1 MKSIVST
8 MLLKPVRLLALTIG
22 SATLA
27 FGAAHAQSANKY
39 PDKPVRMVVPFA
51 PGGPADVM
59 ARVLAKEMSERMN
72 QSVIVDNRPG
82 AGGNIGTDVVAK
94 SAADGYSVGLIA
106 ISSLTISPHL
116 FAKLPYDGV
125 KDFTPITMVGIAKGA
140 VLAHPS
146 APFSDLRGMVDYAK
160 ANPGKISY
168 ASSGI
173 GTAPHLAAEYL
184 QVVTGIKMTHVP
196 YKGTAPAAQDLLA
209 GVIPVGFESSLTAS
223 GRYVADGRL
232 KAIGITSATRASL
245 LPDVP
250 TVAEQGYPG
259 FDVPTA
265 FGLVGPAGMPAEIVF
280 RLSTVVA
287 DSMKSAE
294 AIERFA
300 GIGAEPKADGPELFS
315 RFLASETERWG
326 ALIRQVGITLD

>member
-1 MKSIVST
+1 MKTILSVT
-8 MLLKPVRLLALTIG
+8 MTPARLLALAIG
-22 SATLA
+22 SASLVC
-27 FGAAHAQSANKY
+27 GAAQAQTGGNY
-39 PDKPVRMVVPFA
+39 PDKPIRLIVPFA

-59 ARVLAKEMSERMN
+59 ARVLAKEMSTRTG
-72 QSVIVDNRPG
+72 QSVVVDNRPG
-82 AGGNIGTDVVAK
+82 VGGNIGTDVVAK
-94 SAADGYSVGLIA
+94 SAPDGYSIGLIA

-116 FAKLPYDGV
+116 FPKLPYDAV

-146 APFSDLRGMVDYAK
+146 APFSDLKGMVDYAK

-184 QVVTGIKMTHVP
+184 QVVTGIKMTHIP

-209 GVIPVGFESSLTAS
+209 GVVPVGFESSLTAS
-223 GRYVADGRL
+223 GRYVASGKL
-232 KAIGITSATRASL
+232 KAIAITSETRASL
-245 LPDVP
+245 LPDMP

-259 FDVPTA
+259 FDVPTG
-265 FGLVGPAGMPAEIVF
+265 FGLVGPAGLPADVVA
-280 RLSTVVA
+280 RLTAVVA
-287 DSMKSAE
+287 DSAKSPD

-300 GIGAEPKADGPELFS
+300 GIGAEARVDGPEAFQ
-315 RFLASETERWG
+315 RFLASESARWG
-326 ALIRQVGITLD
+326 KLIRDVGITLD